1 MKKIYNRPTVNIVK
15 LQLSHMIALSY
26 TGDTKATTNEVLSR
40 RGANDLWDDDD
51 DE

>member
-1 MKKIYNRPTVNIVK
+1 MKKIYNRPVVNIVK

-26 TGDTKATTNEVLSR
+26 TEQNATSGTVLSR
-40 RGANDLWDDDD
+40 RGGNDLWGDDDD

>member
-1 MKKIYNRPTVNIVK
+1 MKKIYNRPVVNIVK

-26 TGDTKATTNEVLSR
+26 TEQNATNNEVLSR
-40 RGANDLWDDDD
+40 RGGNDLWDDDD